1 MSMYSLTRLF
11 FDNSR
16 QVNARDGQAFRVKTY
31 LVLAAVML
39 KQQLLELV
47 VYPAFVGYGKFLP
60 GARVLLYGI
69 PEIVKRSF

>member
-1 MSMYSLTRLF
+1 MYSLTRLF

-47 VYPAFVGYGKFLP
+47 VYPAFVGYG
-60 GARVLLYGI
+60 G
-69 PEIVKRSF
+69 

>member
-1 MSMYSLTRLF
+1 MYSLTRLF

-39 KQQLLELV
+39 KQQLFELV
-47 VYPAFVGYGKFLP
+47 VYPAFVGYG
-60 GARVLLYGI
+60 G
-69 PEIVKRSF
+69 

>member
-1 MSMYSLTRLF
+1 MYSLTRLF

-39 KQQLLELV
+39 KQQLFELV
-47 VYPAFVGYGKFLP
+47 VYPAFVGYGGGGGFDGGKKKDP
-60 GARVLLYGI
+60 PV
-69 PEIVKRSF
+69 

>member
-1 MSMYSLTRLF
+1 MYSLTRLF

-47 VYPAFVGYGKFLP
+47 VYPAFVGYGGLGVFDGGKKNVP
-60 GARVLLYGI
+60 HV
-69 PEIVKRSF
+69 